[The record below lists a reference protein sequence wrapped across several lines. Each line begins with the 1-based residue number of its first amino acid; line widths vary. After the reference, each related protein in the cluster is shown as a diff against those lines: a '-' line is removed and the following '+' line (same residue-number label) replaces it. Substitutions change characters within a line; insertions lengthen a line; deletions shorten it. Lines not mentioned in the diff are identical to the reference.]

1 MMKIVRIFEG
11 NNNLLSFKYD
21 NEDDNEFDR
30 LFDLWNDIKFLY
42 DFFEDNSEHLKDS
55 YWSSKSNDTLVLE
68 TRELAGKFEEQLLD
82 YELKDDYLRQKY
94 LQEIFEPLEIS
105 SFRDISLSKTKAK
118 KSWLRIYA
126 LKVNKSSFIITG
138 GAIKLTAKMED
149 HEITKN
155 ELVKLEICR
164 NYLIAQGITD
174 IVQVE
179 KII

>member
-1 MMKIVRIFEG
+1 MKIVRIFKG

-21 NEDDNEFDR
+21 NEDENEFDR
-30 LFDLWNDIKFLY
+30 LFDLWNDIEFLY
-42 DFFEDNSEHLKDS
+42 DFFEDNVEYLKDI
-55 YWSSKSNDTLVLE
+55 YWTSESIDNVVLE
-68 TRELAGKFEEQLLD
+68 TRELAGKFEDQLLD
-82 YELKDDYLRQKY
+82 YEFKDDYVQQMY
-94 LQEIFEPLEIS
+94 LEEIFEPLEIS
-105 SFRDISLSKTKAK
+105 SFRDIALSKTKAK

-138 GAIKLTAKMED
+138 GAIKLTAKMEE

-164 NYLIAQGITD
+164 HYLIAQGITD